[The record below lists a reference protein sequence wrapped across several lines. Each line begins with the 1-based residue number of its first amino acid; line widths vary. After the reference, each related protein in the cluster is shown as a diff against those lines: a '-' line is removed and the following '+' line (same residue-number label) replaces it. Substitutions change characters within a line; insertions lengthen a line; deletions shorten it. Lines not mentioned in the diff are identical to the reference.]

1 MPDETI
7 WNFVL
12 KVYTC
17 VYGTSNT
24 YTYTN
29 TCDICIFRFMMRT

>member
-17 VYGTSNT
+17 VYGTSHV
-24 YTYTN
+24 YLYEYV
-29 TCDICIFRFMMRT
+29 RYAFMMRT